1 MDEEIVGDI
10 GELIKNFVFATSKRT
25 GYSVALTGFD
35 IIIYAA
41 VFVAGLILTI
51 RLFKVWQ
58 QADKL
63 QSQVFPGF
71 LLILAAMLEI
81 TILLENELMILVS
94 NDMIRLNFWLMIP
107 QVLIFLLVS
116 KFVIDRIVIVP
127 ITRSSQIK
135 LLHMLLNISV
145 LSGLI
150 LLGVIFMTAS
160 QSQAIPF
167 IMVTSVLNLVIFLI
181 IIRIIWRESK
191 ENSSTIQRLRLKML
205 SYGYSVFLFRILL
218 ALPQLILIDSASSF
232 FFLLYGFRLVDIV
245 MVFTAMTCFYWSYF
259 TPKWQRH
266 LENMKANPF
275 IINSKEISQISL
287 IFSN

>member
-10 GELIKNFVFATSKRT
+10 GELIKNFVLATSKRT
-25 GYSVALTGFD
+25 GYSAALTGFD

-41 VFVAGLILTI
+41 VFVAGLVLTI
-51 RLFKVWQ
+51 RLFQVWQ
-58 QADKL
+58 QAGKL
-63 QSQVFPGF
+63 QSQVFPGL

-81 TILLENELMILVS
+81 TILLANELMILVS

-116 KFVIDRIVIVP
+116 KFVINKIVIVP
-127 ITRSSQIK
+127 ITRSSQIR
-135 LLHMLLNISV
+135 LLHLLLNISV
-145 LSGLI
+145 LSGMI
-150 LLGVIFMTAS
+150 LLGVIFVTAS

-167 IMVTSVLNLVIFLI
+167 IMGISVLNLVIFVI

-218 ALPQLILIDSASSF
+218 ALPQLILIDSASPF
-232 FFLLYGFRLVDIV
+232 FILLYGFRLVDIV

-259 TPKWQRH
+259 TPKWQRQ
-266 LENMKANPF
+266 LENMNINPF

-287 IFSN
+287 NFSN